1 MAPKRRQSLEALLAE
16 YRKAGKSPA
25 ETAALASILSARAEA
40 GLSQQQVAE
49 KMGTTQS
56 AIARLEG
63 NLARGKYPSLR
74 TLQKYAIALD
84 KRVELRFI

>member
-49 KMGTTQS
+49 KIGPTQS
-56 AIARLEG
+56 AISRLEG